1 MKLILILI
9 AVLFLLPRLAIGAV
23 AVDVST
29 TTTGASVSSI
39 NRSHT
44 FTGTNGLLLAA
55 VHLYNATVTDCSYG
69 VQSLSYVTTASIS
82 AVNVEVWQLKAPTTG
97 AHTLTCNLSGVSTN
111 VVLGITTFTGVNQVT
126 PIGTPITSATVD
138 IFTTI
143 DVSGAVGGLV
153 VDFVT
158 VDTEVPSIGASQS
171 SLYSD
176 VSGFIKAASSYETG
190 TGTDTMSWS
199 WPSGQYSSQI
209 GFVIK
214 PSAAT
219 TQAVRRGIVF

>member
-1 MKLILILI
+1 MKS
-9 AVLFLLPRLAIGAV
+9 VLLFSFFLVTSTAFGAV

-29 TTTGASVSSI
+29 TTTGAAVSSI

-44 FTGTNGLLLAA
+44 FTGSNGLLLAA
-55 VHLYNATVTDCSYG
+55 VHLYNASVTDCDYDKAP
-69 VQSLSYVTTASIS
+69 LTYVGTASIA
-82 AVNVEVWQLKAPTTG
+82 AVNVEVWQLKAPATG
-97 AHTLTCNLSGVSTN
+97 AHTLTCNFDGATTN
-111 VVLGITTFTGVNQVT
+111 VVLGITTFTGVNQLT
-126 PIGTPITSATVD
+126 PIGTAVTSATAS

-143 DVSGAVGGLV
+143 DVSGAIGGLV

-158 VDTEVPSIGASQS
+158 VDTEVPLIGASQS

-176 VSGFIKAASSYETG
+176 VSGFINAASSYETG

-209 GFVIK
+209 GFVIN
-214 PSAAT
+214 PAAAA
-219 TQAVRRGIVF
+219 TQAVRRAIVFQ